1 MTTAAVEPR
10 DTGIEAARR
19 AGARSEAVI
28 RLVMLFPQLDRQHL
42 GLLREIY
49 SPDIAFSDPAHH
61 ISGLSALERY
71 FEHLYANLRQA
82 QIRIISV
89 QEYDGEAWLT
99 WSMTLCHSRLNGSR
113 PFSFEGVTHLRFSD
127 QVYWHRDYFDL
138 GAMLYERLPLLGPL
152 IGWIKR
158 GVGGAR

>member
-1 MTTAAVEPR
+1 MATARIGPWNS
-10 DTGIEAARR
+10 GIEAARSK
-19 AGARSEAVI
+19 GARSEAVI
-28 RLVMLFPQLDRQHL
+28 RLLILFPQLDKHHL
-42 GLLREIY
+42 GFLREIY

-61 ISGLSALERY
+61 ISGLPELERY

-82 QIRIISV
+82 QIQINSV
-89 QEYDGEAWLT
+89 QEHDGEAWLT

-113 PFSFEGVTHLRFSD
+113 PFSFDGVTHLRFSD
-127 QVYWHRDYFDL
+127 QVYWHRDYFDM